1 MILNWRSGQV
11 PGNPAALARLA
22 EVIDAV
28 SGHVQD
34 QLDAFTEQPGRPLPA
49 YSSMT
54 DLLIGAYIWGLLESY
69 VRNVPSHYPA
79 MGGDLARAPLLLAM
93 SGICQRVLGT
103 ERTRW
108 VRHQLPQWEGPP
120 AYHPA
125 FRREL
130 SGMARRGTCDGVYLA
145 SGDPLYF
152 AKGSSLLAFLMR
164 MLAAPPMLG
173 RTNS

>member
-1 MILNWRSGQV
+1 MILNWRSSQV

-22 EVIDAV
+22 EVIETV

-69 VRNVPSHYPA
+69 VRNTSSHHPA
-79 MGGDLARAPLLLAM
+79 MGGDQTRATLLLAM
-93 SGICQRVLGT
+93 NGICQRVLGP

-108 VRHQLPQWEGPP
+108 VWHRLPQWEGPP
-120 AYHPA
+120 AYYPA

-130 SGMARRGTCDGVYLA
+130 VGMARRGTCDGVYLA
-145 SGDPLYF
+145 SGDPLCF
-152 AKGSSLLAFLMR
+152 AKGGSLLAFLMR

-173 RTNS
+173 STSS